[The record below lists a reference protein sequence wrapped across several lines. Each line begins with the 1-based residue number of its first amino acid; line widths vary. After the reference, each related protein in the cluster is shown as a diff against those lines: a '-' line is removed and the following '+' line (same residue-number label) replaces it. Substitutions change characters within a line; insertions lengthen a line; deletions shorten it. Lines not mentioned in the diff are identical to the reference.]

1 MCLPLSSLSPGRQTG
16 HSLVLTPL
24 RNDLTV
30 RFMFFSAQ
38 GRAQQYT
45 YNFIS
50 FHKLP
55 PLCDLTLS
63 VPREPTFLVIWLEI
77 QAFSFLTVEHTSHNC
92 VNLFGQVARG
102 SRIKETGILPFLL
115 GLQYL
120 PKNRVFFGTFGACL
134 GAATIATS
142 AALLLLEGRDQSERE
157 KQKGDF
163 LHLLLSIGAL
173 FSAPQ
178 TKNRGLIWSFFFVH
192 LVWSF
197 NFLDLGWGLLEKQ
210 KVGNLPPIW
219 RCSIL
224 FFFFFS
230 VCLLPFTFSGPQIH
244 LSTVFSCILWEKWS
258 RLFHL
263 DISVFQV
270 KSNDMFSMQICFF
283 PPQKV
288 NILGR

>member
-1 MCLPLSSLSPGRQTG
+1 MCLPVSSLSLGGQIG

-38 GRAQQYT
+38 GRAQQYK

-120 PKNRVFFGTFGACL
+120 PKNRVFLELLEPAWVLLPLPPVLLCYCL
-134 GAATIATS
+134 RAETRAKGKNKKGIFFTCCYPQEPS
-142 AALLLLEGRDQSERE
+142 FLLLRPKIEGLSGAFSLCIWYGVLTFWIQA
-157 KQKGDF
+157 GDYWRNKKWETC
-163 LHLLLSIGAL
+163 L
-173 FSAPQ
+173 Q
-178 TKNRGLIWSFFFVH
+178 
-192 LVWSF
+192 
-197 NFLDLGWGLLEKQ
+197 
-210 KVGNLPPIW
+210 IW

-224 FFFFFS
+224 FFFS
-230 VCLLPFTFSGPQIH
+230 LSACYH
-244 LSTVFSCILWEKWS
+244 L
-258 RLFHL
+258 H
-263 DISVFQV
+263 FQV
-270 KSNDMFSMQICFF
+270 LRYICPLFLVAFCGRNGVVYFILTYQYFKSNQMICFPCRFAFF

>member
-1 MCLPLSSLSPGRQTG
+1 MCLPVSSLSPGGQTG

-38 GRAQQYT
+38 GRAQQYK

-120 PKNRVFFGTFGACL
+120 PKNRVFLELLEPAWVLLPLPPVLLCYCL
-134 GAATIATS
+134 RAETRAKGKNKKGIFFTCCYPQEPS
-142 AALLLLEGRDQSERE
+142 FLLLRPKIEGLSGAFSLCIWYGVLTFWIQA
-157 KQKGDF
+157 GDYWRNKKWETC
-163 LHLLLSIGAL
+163 L
-173 FSAPQ
+173 Q
-178 TKNRGLIWSFFFVH
+178 
-192 LVWSF
+192 
-197 NFLDLGWGLLEKQ
+197 
-210 KVGNLPPIW
+210 IW

-224 FFFFFS
+224 FFFLCLPATIYIFRSSDTFVHCFQLHS
-230 VCLLPFTFSGPQIH
+230 VG
-244 LSTVFSCILWEKWS
+244 EME
-258 RLFHL
+258 LF
-263 DISVFQV
+263 IS
-270 KSNDMFSMQICFF
+270 S
-283 PPQKV
+283 
-288 NILGR
+288 